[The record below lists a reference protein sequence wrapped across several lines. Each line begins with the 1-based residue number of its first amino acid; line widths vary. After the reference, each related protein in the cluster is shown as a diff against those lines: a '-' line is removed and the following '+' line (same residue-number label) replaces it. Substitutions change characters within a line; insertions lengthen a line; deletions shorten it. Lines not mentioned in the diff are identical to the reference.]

1 MGLSMKFALLT
12 SLGFI
17 GGMCWLVNQAAKPV
31 VNAQGDLA
39 QRPPAVSSPERVRGR
54 AATARLTTASPV
66 ETALASERPRS
77 DELLTVSAV
86 TRAAN
91 TEAAL
96 PPIARQAAADK
107 PVPGVG
113 YLVAV
118 NAQELPTLAPTK
130 QDEEL
135 RPVGSAAET
144 VRTPEP
150 ATATAANDARKYVV
164 QKGDTLT
171 RVARRA
177 LGSESPDAMKA
188 LLAANPAVA
197 KRKGML
203 LAGESL
209 NLPAAPA
216 EATVAAAKPAPP
228 AKTKPVPAPNAGKP
242 KPVADTAVVATKP
255 ESKPSKAMQKPTTTA
270 TTAKRPA
277 KETTVA
283 SATPRRA
290 ESGANAKRPAGWYT
304 IRKGDTLSAI
314 ARNVLKDERR
324 WREIARLNA
333 VSKDTKLAAGSRL
346 KLPPAESGT

>member
-39 QRPPAVSSPERVRGR
+39 PRPPAASSQDRVRGR
-54 AATARLTTASPV
+54 AATARLATASPV

-91 TEAAL
+91 TDAAL
-96 PPIARQAAADK
+96 PPIARQADK

-118 NAQELPTLAPTK
+118 NAQDLPQLAPTK

-135 RPVGSAAET
+135 RPTGAS
-144 VRTPEP
+144 PEP
-150 ATATAANDARKYVV
+150 VRSPEPPTAVASSAARKYVV
-164 QKGDTLT
+164 QKGDSLT
-171 RVARRA
+171 RVARRE
-177 LGSESPDAMKA
+177 LGSDSSDAMKA

-209 NLPAAPA
+209 NLPGVPAA
-216 EATVAAAKPAPP
+216 ATVAAAKPAPP
-228 AKTKPVPAPNAGKP
+228 ADTKSVATTPAGKQ
-242 KPVADTAVVATKP
+242 KPVAGPAVAAAKP
-255 ESKPSKAMQKPTTTA
+255 ESKPAKTAQKPTTA
-270 TTAKRPA
+270 TSAKRTAK
-277 KETTVA
+277 ESTVA
-283 SATPRRA
+283 AAPPRRA
-290 ESGANAKRPAGWYT
+290 PETGAGAKRPAGWYT

-333 VSKDTKLAAGSRL
+333 VSKDTKLAAGTRL